1 MRDGPG
7 APRGAGVSARLRR
20 AGLTPSSSPG
30 FGGGTAGGA
39 LPRPSLAKGQHTPRT
54 GSHSTAKAIK
64 GDPRPREAVWN
75 LRLEPDWV
83 NAF

>member
-30 FGGGTAGGA
+30 FGGGTAGGP
-39 LPRPSLAKGQHTPRT
+39 LPRPSLAKGQHMPRT
-54 GSHSTAKAIK
+54 GYQRGPQTQ
-64 GDPRPREAVWN
+64 GGCVE
-75 LRLEPDWV
+75 LET
-83 NAF
+83 